1 MTLTFSPQ
9 THLYDTSLIKTLA
22 LFRVYVW
29 ISEVP
34 IYFYAYL
41 ATYTASSGEGSSM
54 DDVNENSRTDNHSI
68 TDQSSTANIQ
78 LAVGIPVATVGV
90 VTIVIVVFV
99 AIIVVIKKRKVQKEV
114 VTKDIALPERYVI
127 A

>member
-1 MTLTFSPQ
+1 M
-9 THLYDTSLIKTLA
+9 
-22 LFRVYVW
+22 YVW

-41 ATYTASSGEGSSM
+41 ATYTASSGEGSVI

-78 LAVGIPVATVGV
+78 LAVGIPVTTVGV
-90 VTIVIVVFV
+90 VTIGIVVFV
-99 AIIVVIKKRKVQKEV
+99 AIIVVIKKRKVQKKV
-114 VTKDIALPERYVI
+114 VTKDIALPER
-127 A
+127 